1 MSVNQLLPEP
11 AVVAPARAAS
21 PVRRFVGRNMY
32 RWHRLLGLVT
42 VVPVVLW
49 ALSGLSHPLMSNLL
63 RPAIAHETVPAP
75 PLAAAALG
83 MPVAQVLAAHHLPAV
98 RNLRVVQ
105 YRQQPYYQVATA
117 SGKLRYFAAATG
129 RELPGGD
136 RAYAEDVARYLLADS
151 TSAVASTELLTHY
164 TADYKY
170 INRLLPVWKITFA
183 RPDGMTMFIETGS
196 SRLGTF
202 NNHARATFLWVFGMM
217 HNWDFLDA
225 LPRPLHLGIML
236 VFTTVIWLSAA
247 SGLVIYGFVRKK
259 LRQPRSA
266 QDAVGWLRRR
276 HRTLGLWVAFVTFT
290 FALSASY
297 HLWQKLTPD
306 RRDEVARTVAFDSRN
321 LTWPLADALA
331 GPAPVVQVSLA
342 RVGGLPY
349 YRLVSKSADG
359 QSAVQ
364 YRSTRNGQLLPDG
377 EFRYARELGQEFMG
391 KLDMLAASGNAAA
404 GPAGAAVA
412 DCCAAPDP
420 VAEAKI
426 ALGTPAAGLATAPA
440 NLLSPE
446 LVTKF
451 AGEYGFVNK
460 RLPVVK
466 LAFAGA
472 GHPALYVEPATGR
485 LAAIVT
491 DDARR
496 EGLSF
501 AVLHKFFL
509 IDWAGKTV
517 RDCVAMFSALGVLVV
532 TLYGLVLLI
541 RTRKKPR
548 ASANRLPVK

>member
-1 MSVNQLLPEP
+1 MAINQISTEQR
-11 AVVAPARAAS
+11 VALVRPAS

-32 RWHRLLGLVT
+32 RWHRLLGLLT

-75 PLAAAALG
+75 PLTAAALAV
-83 MPVAQVLAAHHLPAV
+83 PVAQVLAWHHLPTV
-98 RNLRVVQ
+98 RNVRVVWAK
-105 YRQQPYYQVATA
+105 QQAYYQVTTA
-117 SGKLRYFAAATG
+117 SGKLRYFATADG

-136 RAYAEDVARYLLADS
+136 RAYAESVARYLMADS
-151 TSAVASTELLTHY
+151 TSAVASAERLTHY
-164 TADYKY
+164 TADYKF

-183 RPDGMTMFIETGS
+183 RPDGMAVFIETEH

-236 VFTTVIWLSAA
+236 VFTTVIWLSAL
-247 SGLVIYGFVRKK
+247 SGLVIYGFVRGK

-297 HLWQKLTPD
+297 HLWQKFTPD
-306 RRDEVARTVAFDSRN
+306 RRDDVARVALFAAKE
-321 LTWPLADALA
+321 LTWPLTDALTDT
-331 GPAPVVQVSLA
+331 PVSQLSLV
-342 RVGGLPY
+342 RVGGQPY
-349 YRLVSKSADG
+349 YRLASKAADG
-359 QSAVQ
+359 QTAVQ
-364 YRSTRNGQLLPDG
+364 YCSTQTGQLLPNG
-377 EFRYARELGQEFMG
+377 EFRYAAELGQEFMA
-391 KLDMLAASGNAAA
+391 KLNATV
-404 GPAGAAVA
+404 PGAATAGSESAGLSAAA
-412 DCCAAPDP
+412 DCCEAPGL
-420 VAEAKI
+420 VAETKTAI
-426 ALGTPAAGLATAPA
+426 GTPAASPAPA
-440 NLLSPE
+440 QANLTSPE

-485 LAAIVT
+485 LAALVT

-509 IDWAGKTV
+509 MDWAGKNV
-517 RDCVAMFSALGVLVV
+517 RDFVAMFSALGVLVV
-532 TLYGLVLLI
+532 TLYGLVLLL
-541 RTRKKPR
+541 RR
-548 ASANRLPVK
+548 

>member
-1 MSVNQLLPEP
+1 MAINQLTSESPT
-11 AVVAPARAAS
+11 VPAR
-21 PVRRFVGRNMY
+21 PVSFIRRFVGRNMY
-32 RWHRLLGLVT
+32 RWHRLLGLLT

-75 PLAAAALG
+75 PLTAAALAV
-83 MPVAQVLAAHHLPAV
+83 PVAQVLAWHHLPTV
-98 RNLRVVQ
+98 QNVRVVWANK
-105 YRQQPYYQVATA
+105 QPYYQVTTA
-117 SGKLRYFAAATG
+117 SGKLRYFATADG

-136 RAYAEDVARYLLADS
+136 RAYAESVARYLMADS
-151 TSAVASTELLTHY
+151 TSAVASAERLTHY
-164 TADYKY
+164 TADYKF

-183 RPDGMTMFIETGS
+183 RSDGMAVFIETGH

-236 VFTTVIWLSAA
+236 VFTTIIWLSAL
-247 SGLVIYGFVRKK
+247 SGLVIYGFVRGK

-266 QDAVGWLRRR
+266 QDAVGWLRKR

-290 FALSASY
+290 FAFSASY
-297 HLWQKLTPD
+297 HLWQKFTPD
-306 RRDEVARTVAFDSRN
+306 RRDDVARVSLFAAED
-321 LTWPLADALA
+321 LTIPLAGSFAYGDLA
-331 GPAPVVQVSLA
+331 TLPITQVSLA
-342 RVGGLPY
+342 RVGGQPY
-349 YRLVSKSADG
+349 YRLVSTVFYG
-359 QSAVQ
+359 QPAVQ
-364 YRSTRNGQLLPDG
+364 YRSTRTGQLLPDG
-377 EFRYARELGQEFMG
+377 EFRYAAELGQEFMA
-391 KLDMLAASGNAAA
+391 KLNITAPGAAA
-404 GPAGAAVA
+404 ANSESSSAAA
-412 DCCAAPDP
+412 DCCEAPGL
-420 VAEAKI
+420 VAETKTAI
-426 ALGTPAAGLATAPA
+426 GSPAASPAPAQA

-485 LAAIVT
+485 LAAFVT

-509 IDWAGKTV
+509 MDWAGKNV
-517 RDCVAMFSALGVLVV
+517 RDFVAMFSALGVLVV
-532 TLYGLVLLI
+532 TLYGLVLLV
-541 RTRKKPR
+541 RR
-548 ASANRLPVK
+548 

>member
-1 MSVNQLLPEP
+1 MSVNQLSAERP
-11 AVVAPARAAS
+11 ATNTAARPASA
-21 PVRRFVGRNMY
+21 VRRFVGRNMY
-32 RWHRLLGLVT
+32 RWHRLLGILT
-42 VVPVVLW
+42 VVPVILW
-49 ALSGLSHPLMSNLL
+49 TLSGLSHPLMSNWL

-75 PLAAAALG
+75 PLTAAMLT
-83 MPVAQVLAAHHLPAV
+83 MPIAQVLTGHYLPAV
-98 RNLRVVQ
+98 QNVRLVQ
-105 YRQQPYYQVATA
+105 YQHHPYYQVTTA
-117 SGKLRYFAAATG
+117 SGKLRYFAAADG
-129 RELPGGD
+129 RELPDGD

-151 TSAVASTELLTHY
+151 TSAVASAERLTHY
-164 TADYKY
+164 TAEYKF

-183 RPDGMTMFIETGS
+183 RPDGMAVFIETGH

-236 VFTTVIWLSAA
+236 VFTTVIWLSAL
-247 SGLVIYGFVRKK
+247 SGLVIYGFVRGK

-266 QDAVGWLRRR
+266 QDGVGWLRQR

-306 RRDEVARTVAFDSRN
+306 RRDDVARVSLFGAN
-321 LTWPLADALA
+321 ELTWTLVQRLSYESRI
-331 GPAPVVQVSLA
+331 GPPVTQVSLA
-342 RVGGLPY
+342 RIAGQPY
-349 YRLVSKSADG
+349 YRLVSKLPDG
-359 QSAVQ
+359 KPEVA
-364 YRSTRNGQLLPDG
+364 YRSTRDGHYLRDG
-377 EFRYARELGQEFMG
+377 EFAYARELGQEFMK
-391 KLDMLAASGNAAA
+391 KLNGSVPGA
-404 GPAGAAVA
+404 AGAASPESTATA

-420 VAEAKI
+420 IAETKVAI
-426 ALGTPAAGLATAPA
+426 GTPAAEPVPDKA

-466 LAFAGA
+466 LTFAGA

-485 LAAIVT
+485 LAALVT

-509 IDWAGKTV
+509 MEWAGKNV
-517 RDCVAMFSALGVLVV
+517 RDFVAIFSALGVLVV
-532 TLYGLVLLI
+532 TLYGLVLLL
-541 RTRKKPR
+541 RR
-548 ASANRLPVK
+548 